1 MNGRSFMD
9 GLSLKEEGREGERE
23 RERGRRR
30 KREGGRNR
38 KEERGQRKR
47 GNEREERER
56 EEERG
61 RERRTLDRNGTPPL
75 CPPMV
80 GSVGLGGTGDQ
91 DEWDVIHLD
100 GWEWMEGHSWTDAH

>member
-61 RERRTLDRNGTPPL
+61 RERGALDRNGTPPPCAPRWWARL
-75 CPPMV
+75 
-80 GSVGLGGTGDQ
+80 GLEGLGIKMNGTSF
-91 DEWDVIHLD
+91 I
-100 GWEWMEGHSWTDAH
+100 

>member
-47 GNEREERER
+47 GNEREEREG

-61 RERRTLDRNGTPPL
+61 RERRTLDRNETPPYAPRWWARL
-75 CPPMV
+75 
-80 GSVGLGGTGDQ
+80 GLEGLGIKMNGTSF
-91 DEWDVIHLD
+91 I
-100 GWEWMEGHSWTDAH
+100 

>member
-61 RERRTLDRNGTPPL
+61 RERRTLDRNGTPPCAPRWWARL
-75 CPPMV
+75 
-80 GSVGLGGTGDQ
+80 GLEGLGIKMNGTSF
-91 DEWDVIHLD
+91 I
-100 GWEWMEGHSWTDAH
+100 